1 MIGQGKSLPP
11 GYPYRGQWLIED
23 LLFIHEPI
31 GEQSFGTSAPRFAAC
46 VPGAL
51 GFDAS
56 QIADG
61 MGVTARDIFRANA
74 NGNLI
79 VRHGGE
85 APAHGGVSGS
95 LYLFSIGERRCALVV
110 ALNDGAGTA

>member
-11 GYPYRGQWLIED
+11 DYPYQGQWLIED
-23 LLFIHEPI
+23 LLFIHEPTDA
-31 GEQSFGTSAPRFAAC
+31 QSFGGLAPRFAAHT
-46 VPGAL
+46 PGAL

-79 VRHGGE
+79 VRHGGD
-85 APAHGGVSGS
+85 APARGGVAGS
-95 LYLFSIGERRCALVV
+95 LYLFRIGERRCALVV
-110 ALNDGAGTA
+110 ALNDNAGSA